1 LRVLRLALGRG
12 GVVVSRFIAVAVVLA
27 AAVAAVDSE
36 ASPATRDGA
45 VVPGVSAGRLVPS
58 AGLLFGAYVNPD
70 NVWRGNA
77 DAFAKVN
84 AFESLLGRSLAIDAH
99 YYDWTDFFPSG
110 LEEWDIAHGRV
121 PLVSWHGANL
131 DAINSG
137 ADDSMI
143 KQRALELKR
152 LHSSVFLRWG
162 WEMNGNWYAHAGAL
176 NMPNGPA
183 KFVAAWRR
191 IHRIFRSVG
200 ATNVVWVW
208 CPNATSVPSED
219 WNSWR
224 RYYPGDSYVDW
235 VGIDGYNW
243 GVTRPGT
250 RWQSLSEIIGPIY
263 RDYAST
269 KPIMVAETASAEARG
284 DKAAWI
290 RSVGTALERDFPAV
304 RAFLWF
310 EVDKEIDWRAE
321 SSRAALSAFRSLVR
335 RAYFNSR

>member
-1 LRVLRLALGRG
+1 V
-12 GVVVSRFIAVAVVLA
+12 
-27 AAVAAVDSE
+27 
-36 ASPATRDGA
+36 
-45 VVPGVSAGRLVPS
+45 
-58 AGLLFGAYVNPD
+58 
-70 NVWRGNA
+70 
-77 DAFAKVN
+77 
-84 AFESLLGRSLAIDAH
+84 
-99 YYDWTDFFPSG
+99 FPSG

-131 DAINSG
+131 DAINRG
-137 ADDSMI
+137 TDDSMI

-152 LHSSVFLRWG
+152 LGASVFLRWG
-162 WEMNGNWYAHAGAL
+162 WEMNGDWYAHAGAL

-191 IHRIFRSVG
+191 IHRIFGSVG
-200 ATNVVWVW
+200 ATNVAWVW
-208 CPNATSVPSED
+208 CPNATSVPGEA
-219 WNSWR
+219 WNAWR
-224 RYYPGDSYVDW
+224 HYYPGDSYVDW

-263 RDYAST
+263 RDYASK

-290 RSVGTALERDFPAV
+290 RSIGTALARDFPAV

-335 RAYFNSR
+335 GAYFNSR